1 MRRARW
7 ALVLALLVVPAGL
20 QAQGA
25 ASPEALGDRAAR
37 AWTRHDAGALGAL
50 LASDGITLR
59 LEGQGHSGVSARQA
73 QASLAS
79 FLSRHEPG
87 EARVRRAAAL
97 GGDPPRGLV
106 ELEWITAPR
115 GTREPVRYVIF
126 LGLTRVGDRWRVV
139 EIRVLS

>member
-1 MRRARW
+1 V
-7 ALVLALLVVPAGL
+7 VLALLASPLAL

-25 ASPEALGDRAAR
+25 ESPEALGDLAAR
-37 AWTRHDAGALGAL
+37 AWTRQDAGALGAL
-50 LASDGITLR
+50 LAPDGLTLR

-73 QASLAS
+73 RASLAS
-79 FLSRHEPG
+79 FLDRHEPG

-97 GGDPPRGLV
+97 GGDPPRGMV
-106 ELEWITAPR
+106 ELEWTTAPR
-115 GTREPVRYVIF
+115 GTREPVRFVIF